1 MANNPF
7 PGMNPWLEHPALW
20 GDARFR
26 LISSIARYQSPLLGP
41 YYYVSVGAQAYVAT
55 AFAQPPAT
63 RYPDIAAV
71 QPPSPVTRSS
81 RTVQAVAAPVVEPIA
96 VKVPVPDVIEETYL
110 EVREAETGQVVTVIE
125 VLSPTNKRP
134 GVGRQKYKRK
144 RLEILSTH
152 TNLVEI
158 DLLRAWTPMPFEG
171 DTPASHYRILVR
183 RGEQGSQ
190 ADLYPFTMYDPIP
203 GFPLPLQAGEAEP
216 PIDLNTLLD
225 DVYAEGSYG
234 IRIDYHQ
241 PPRPPLS
248 EDEARWAKQVIAEN
262 VDSTRVQRAE

>member
-1 MANNPF
+1 MANPF
-7 PGMNPWLEHPALW
+7 PGMSPWLEHPALW
-20 GDARFR
+20 GDVRFR
-26 LISSIARYQSPLLGP
+26 LLSAVARYQSPLLDS
-41 YYYVSVGAQAYVAT
+41 YYYISIESFT
-55 AFAQPPAT
+55 
-63 RYPDIAAV
+63 PDA
-71 QPPSPVTRSS
+71 
-81 RTVQAVAAPVVEPIA
+81 
-96 VKVPVPDVIEETYL
+96 IEETYL

-125 VLSPTNKRP
+125 ILSPTNKRP

-158 DLLRAWTPMPFEG
+158 DLLRAWEPMPFEG
-171 DTPASHYRILVR
+171 DAPASHYRILVR

-190 ADLYPFTMYDPIP
+190 ADLYPFTVYDPIP

-234 IRIDYHQ
+234 IRIDYRQ

-248 EDEARWAKQVIAEN
+248 EDEARWAKRVIVEN
-262 VDSTRVQRAE
+262 VDFTRSQHTE